1 MNKQTHF
8 ESPDALGN
16 AEVMLDV
23 CREEYERA
31 GHKAASKSLWGL
43 DVKSYASTHLALVT
57 VHALPDVTGLI
68 ALRQCAVEAMRRA
81 LASWQPAL
89 RQAC

>member
-8 ESPDALGN
+8 ESQDALGN

-31 GHKAASKSLWGL
+31 GHKAAAQSLRGL

-57 VHALPDVTGLI
+57 VYELPAVAELI
-68 ALRQCAVEAMRRA
+68 AIKQCATEAMRRA
-81 LASWQPAL
+81 LSSWQPML
-89 RQAC
+89 RQAS